1 VPKSAEEEYKMPPK
15 NHRVVLAARPSGEP
29 KDEDFRLEEAEL
41 PAPTDDQVV
50 LRTLYLSLDPYMR
63 GRMSAGPSY
72 APPVEIGQV
81 MEGEAVGEVLESKST
96 ELKPGDLVLGRT
108 GWQEFAVAEAK
119 TLRKLDLGVA
129 PISAALGV
137 LGMSGLTA
145 YSGFLN
151 LGQPKPGET
160 VVVAAAA
167 GAVGSIVGQIAK
179 IKGCRAVGIAGGKAK
194 CNYVV
199 NELGFDTCIDH
210 HSDSLADELARV
222 CSKGIDIYF
231 ENVGGPVF
239 DAVLPFMNPFGR
251 IPVCGL
257 IANYNATTLPPG
269 PNRVPLL
276 MRTILVKRLSVRGFI
291 VTDFR
296 DERSQFEREMAQW
309 LRDGKV
315 KYREDVVDGLE
326 NAVRA
331 FKGLFHGQNF
341 GKLLVRVAAAE
352 LFQ

>member
-1 VPKSAEEEYKMPPK
+1 MPQK
-15 NHRVVLAARPSGEP
+15 NRRVVLAARPSGEP
-29 KDEDFRLEEAEL
+29 KEEDFRFEEADVRS
-41 PAPTDDQVV
+41 PASGQVL

-81 MEGEAVGEVLESKST
+81 MEADAVGEVLESKSI
-96 ELKPGDLVLGRT
+96 ELKPGDLVVGHT

-119 TLRKLDLGVA
+119 TLRKLDPRVA
-129 PISAALGV
+129 PISTALGV
-137 LGMSGLTA
+137 LGMPGLTA

-151 LGQPKPGET
+151 LGQPKHGET
-160 VVVAAAA
+160 AVVAAAA

-194 CNYVV
+194 CDYVV
-199 NELGFDTCIDH
+199 NELGFDACIDH
-210 HSDSLADELARV
+210 HSEGLADALARA
-222 CSKGIDIYF
+222 CPEGIDIYF

-239 DAVLPFMNPFGR
+239 DAVLPLMNPFGR

-257 IANYNATTLPPG
+257 IAHYNATGLPPG

-276 MRTILVKRLSVRGFI
+276 MRAILTKRLSVRGFI

-296 DERSQFEREMAQW
+296 NERPQFEREMAQW
-309 LRDGKV
+309 LREGKV

-326 NAVRA
+326 NAVSA
-331 FKGLFHGQNF
+331 FKGLFRGQNF
-341 GKLLVRVAAAE
+341 GKLLVRVAAEPHRAAASG
-352 LFQ
+352 QPQ